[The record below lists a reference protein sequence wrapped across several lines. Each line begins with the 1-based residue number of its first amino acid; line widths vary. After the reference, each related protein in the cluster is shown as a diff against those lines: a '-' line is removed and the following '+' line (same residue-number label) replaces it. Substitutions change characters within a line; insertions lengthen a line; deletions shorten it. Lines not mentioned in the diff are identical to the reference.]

1 MPDIICR
8 RSCCPRARNVFEEL
22 GEDFTLFAFDGDGQT
37 AASFEKA
44 ARTLGVPLKIVC
56 DSFADGRTAYEA
68 KLILVRPDRYV
79 AWIADRAPD
88 DTAAIL
94 RKVVGRG

>member
-1 MPDIICR
+1 M
-8 RSCCPRARNVFEEL
+8 FEEL
-22 GEDFTLFAFDGDGQT
+22 GPDFTLFAFDGDGQT

-56 DSFADGRTAYEA
+56 DSYADGRTKYEA

-79 AWIADRAPD
+79 AWTADSAPAD
-88 DTAAIL
+88 AAAVIG
-94 RKVVGRG
+94 KAVGRG

>member
-1 MPDIICR
+1 M
-8 RSCCPRARNVFEEL
+8 FEEL
-22 GEDFTLFAFDGDGQT
+22 GPDFTLFAFDDEGQT

-56 DSFADGRTAYEA
+56 DSYADGRTAYEA

-79 AWIADRAPD
+79 AWTADDASAD
-88 DTAAIL
+88 ATAVMS
-94 RKVVGRG
+94 KVVGRS